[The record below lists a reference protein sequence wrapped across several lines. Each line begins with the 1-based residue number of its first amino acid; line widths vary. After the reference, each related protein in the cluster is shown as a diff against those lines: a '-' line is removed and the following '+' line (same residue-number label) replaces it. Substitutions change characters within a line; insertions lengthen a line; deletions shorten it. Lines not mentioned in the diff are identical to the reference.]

1 MTVLSAQ
8 SIRARCMSEGEI
20 AAAYFPVVSMIRPF
34 TDRRVDSMSGMS
46 YGLSSCSYDVRLD
59 GEVVGVDAS
68 VPRTLFEEHTAFWLP
83 PQTMILGATIEL
95 FALPVDLKMTVHD
108 KSSNVRRGLTVQNTL
123 CDPGWRGFLTL
134 EIANHS
140 RQPVPLRKGMPI
152 AQVVFELLDAPTEQ
166 PYRGKYLDQERG
178 PQESRREG
186 AT

>member
-20 AAAYFPVVSMIRPF
+20 AAAFAPVVSMIRPF
-34 TDRRVDSMSGMS
+34 TDRMVDNMSGMS

-68 VPRTLFEEHTAFWLP
+68 VPRTTFDHTAFWLP
-83 PQTMILGATIEL
+83 PQTMILGATMEL
-95 FALPVDLKMTVHD
+95 FALPIDLKMTVHD

-140 RQPVPLRKGMPI
+140 REPVPLRRGMPI

-166 PYRGKYLDQERG
+166 PYSGKYLDQERG
-178 PQESRREG
+178 PQPARREG
-186 AT
+186 GR